1 MASKI
6 SFFCLFF
13 TSFLMGFSQVME
25 TEAPDYVKTITFKSR
40 SSEQGQLPILKL
52 GEAFTLEF
60 DVLLNTEPDFYYTIE
75 HFNYDWTPS
84 ALAKMEYL
92 QGFDNYR
99 IVDYENSFNA
109 YQLYSHYNLR
119 IPNQQTRGL
128 TKTGN
133 YLLSIFDEN
142 QELVFSRKFMIYKDE
157 VAVGVAIK
165 RSRDVKYIEG
175 KQNVDI
181 VVNTRGQ
188 LLNNPLQT
196 VKAVIIQNN
205 NLNTAIGN
213 IKPQYTLGNELIY
226 RYTDETAFWGGNEF
240 RFFENKEIRAANV
253 AIQYI
258 DLQDIYNHYLFG
270 DIPRYNRPYTYNP
283 DINGNFLVTA
293 LDVDSVDTEADYVN
307 MHFTL
312 AMPLLTDGS
321 KVYIYGNYNN
331 YALGDQNEMLFNS
344 ESNAYEAE
352 MKLKQGFYN
361 YKYVT
366 VDPQGTI
373 DEGRIS
379 GNFWQTENNYKVLI
393 YYRDLGARFDELIGF
408 GEASSVNISN

>member
-142 QELVFSRKFMIYKDE
+142 QELVFSRKFMI
-157 VAVGVAIK
+157 
-165 RSRDVKYIEG
+165 
-175 KQNVDI
+175 
-181 VVNTRGQ
+181 
-188 LLNNPLQT
+188 
-196 VKAVIIQNN
+196 
-205 NLNTAIGN
+205 
-213 IKPQYTLGNELIY
+213 
-226 RYTDETAFWGGNEF
+226 
-240 RFFENKEIRAANV
+240 
-253 AIQYI
+253 
-258 DLQDIYNHYLFG
+258 
-270 DIPRYNRPYTYNP
+270 
-283 DINGNFLVTA
+283 
-293 LDVDSVDTEADYVN
+293 
-307 MHFTL
+307 
-312 AMPLLTDGS
+312 
-321 KVYIYGNYNN
+321 
-331 YALGDQNEMLFNS
+331 
-344 ESNAYEAE
+344 
-352 MKLKQGFYN
+352 
-361 YKYVT
+361 
-366 VDPQGTI
+366 
-373 DEGRIS
+373 
-379 GNFWQTENNYKVLI
+379 
-393 YYRDLGARFDELIGF
+393 
-408 GEASSVNISN
+408 